1 MDKSRMLKRPESNK
15 TISRPEVSITQPK
28 SEPAKPQPTPSTG
41 VGGSS
46 LDTMVSA
53 CATELMN
60 ARTSIHKLHLKVTG
74 EGSFAAHTALN
85 AYYDAI
91 PDMIDSLV
99 EAYQG
104 KHGILKGYTPAE
116 KFDDFD
122 KANVIKYFKGLA
134 TYIER
139 CYDKLDPKDTN
150 IINQLDTFKDL
161 IYTTIYKL
169 ENLQ

>member
-1 MDKSRMLKRPESNK
+1 MFEKIISTLMASRDQAH
-15 TISRPEVSITQPK
+15 IFHWQ
-28 SEPAKPQPTPSTG
+28 
-41 VGGSS
+41 
-46 LDTMVSA
+46 
-53 CATELMN
+53 
-60 ARTSIHKLHLKVTG
+60 TSG
-74 EGSFAAHTALN
+74 AGSFAAHMALN

-91 PDMIDSLV
+91 PGMIDALV

-104 KHGILKGYTPAE
+104 KHGILKGYTPAD